1 MDFTAR
7 TRRLGT
13 RSRIAIAVSAAA
25 VAATVWGVAALV
37 EPNGTAQQNLS
48 RGHDTAGAGS
58 TGGGKGGGPD
68 GAPSAGSPDGGGRND
83 GKGDGKGDGTGGG
96 KADGKGGGNGG
107 GNGDGTG
114 DGKGGAPGGS
124 GPQVPE
130 SIAHASEGGGNT
142 VNITIDDG
150 PDPNWTP
157 KVLDVLKKH
166 DVKATFCMVGPRAKA
181 HPDLVKKVV
190 AAGHRLCDHSMDHDT
205 SMDKKPV
212 EYQEKQILDA
222 KRLIEEA
229 AGGGA
234 KVEYYRAPGGAFT
247 PDSRRIAAAN
257 GMRPLGWNV
266 DTKDFQKPGTA
277 AIVNAVK
284 QHMGNGPTILFH
296 DGGGDR
302 RQTVEALDRVLA
314 WLAEQGRPTGF
325 PVRTAPDA
333 P

>member
-7 TRRLGT
+7 MRRLGT
-13 RSRIAIAVSAAA
+13 RSRIAIAASAAA
-25 VAATVWGVAALV
+25 VAATVWGVATLV
-37 EPNGTAQQNLS
+37 EPNGAADQNLS
-48 RGHDTAGAGS
+48 REHDAPAPGNTDGS
-58 TGGGKGGGPD
+58 TGNPAGEGGK
-68 GAPSAGSPDGGGRND
+68 SD
-83 GKGDGKGDGTGGG
+83 GKTDGK
-96 KADGKGGGNGG
+96 A
-107 GNGDGTG
+107 

-124 GPQVPE
+124 GPQMPE
-130 SIAHASEGGGNT
+130 SIAHSSESGGNA

-157 KVLDVLKKH
+157 KVLEVLKKH

-190 AAGHRLCDHSMDHDT
+190 ADGHRLCDHSMDHDT
-205 SMDKKPV
+205 TMDKKPV

-222 KRLIEEA
+222 KKLIEEA

-257 GMRPLGWNV
+257 GMRPLGWNI

-277 AIVNAVK
+277 AIVDAVK
-284 QHMGNGPTILFH
+284 RNIGNGPTILFH
-296 DGGGDR
+296 DAGGDR
-302 RQTVEALDRVLA
+302 RQSVEALDRVLA
-314 WLAEQGRPTGF
+314 WLDEQDRPTGF
-325 PVRTAPDA
+325 PVRTDPDT